1 MKEIIEIILNIIDI
15 YCQQYFIHF
24 NNKSHHRTTLGIILG
39 LTSIIIFI
47 FLFLF
52 YLIKVYERKTFSIKT
67 ESLIESNVYVNLT
80 NIPFGFTLLNKKGE
94 YILYDEKLYT
104 LTIIYYDEI
113 NDKIINLPLEYCKDK
128 EFIKDIKNFTNLLC
142 INYKEYLYLQGISA
156 SSSKS
161 YIQLV
166 LRKCNSD
173 KSLNYLDNEC
183 YDEKIIDEE
192 FENSNFYMYY
202 YENYLKNDDY
212 NNPIKKRINYEIF
225 SLTPYIQKNINY
237 YFEDYN
243 YQSDNGILFP
253 NVVSTDFFKYHDHT
267 FDFNYIEDRSKNP
280 ILLKIN
286 FQIFETSYVIKRNYL
301 KIQDIIGNLESY
313 INAIYKIILFFYI
326 LITKKIIYKDIIN
339 FLLLDDK
346 NNNIINKTIIKNKE
360 KNRNLNYSNND
371 ISKKNILIT
380 NNDYQNENIILS
392 LYNLNITK
400 KSKYNNKNKRKN
412 NLKKNKNINNIL
424 TKLKNI
430 NLNLFN
436 KKEKNTINFKYYYY
450 IFPISLFGKKRDL
463 SKYFQMKEYICKNL
477 SAEKILN
484 LSQFYD
490 YYINYI
496 CNKKD

>member
-15 YCQQYFIHF
+15 YSQQYFIHF
-24 NNKSHHRTTLGIILG
+24 NKKSHHRTTLGIILG

-52 YLIKVYERKTFSIKT
+52 YLIKVYERKTFSIRT

-104 LTIIYYDEI
+104 LTIIYNDEI

-128 EFIKDIKNFTNLLC
+128 EFLKDIKNFTNLLC

-183 YDEKIIDEE
+183 YDEKIIEEE

-202 YENYLKNDDY
+202 YENYLKNEDY
-212 NNPIKKRINYEIF
+212 NNPIKKRINFEIF

-243 YQSDNGILFP
+243 YQSDNGILFS
-253 NVVSTDFFKYHDHT
+253 NVLSTDFFKYHDHT

-286 FQIFETSYVIKRNYL
+286 FQIFETSYIIKRKYL

-313 INAIYKIILFFYI
+313 INAIYKITLFFYI

-339 FLLLDDK
+339 FLLLDDM
-346 NNNIINKTIIKNKE
+346 NNNNINKTIIKNKE
-360 KNRNLNYSNND
+360 KKRNLNYSNND

-400 KSKYNNKNKRKN
+400 KSKFNNKNKRKN
-412 NLKKNKNINNIL
+412 NIKKNKNINNIF

-450 IFPISLFGKKRDL
+450 IFPISLFEKKSDL
-463 SKYFQMKEYICKNL
+463 SKYFKIKEYICKNL
-477 SAEKILN
+477 SVEKILK

-496 CNKKD
+496 CKKKE